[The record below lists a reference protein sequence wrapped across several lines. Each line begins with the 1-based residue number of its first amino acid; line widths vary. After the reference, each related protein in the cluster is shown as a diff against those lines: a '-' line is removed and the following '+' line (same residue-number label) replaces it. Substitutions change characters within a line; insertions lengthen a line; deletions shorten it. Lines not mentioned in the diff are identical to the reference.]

1 MVALGIG
8 SEIDVHELNSMAS
21 EPIDTNVILVHNF
34 SSLADVEIKFHVAS
48 CNGLYSSVF
57 SVQSRFGES
66 GGHQPLTLIS
76 ANRVSAKRV
85 SANREDTSSRFAIN
99 LNY

>member
-57 SVQSRFGES
+57 SVQSRFAETRFAETRFAETRFAET
-66 GGHQPLTLIS
+66 PTLTL
-76 ANRVSAKRV
+76 
-85 SANREDTSSRFAIN
+85 T
-99 LNY
+99 LNPNP